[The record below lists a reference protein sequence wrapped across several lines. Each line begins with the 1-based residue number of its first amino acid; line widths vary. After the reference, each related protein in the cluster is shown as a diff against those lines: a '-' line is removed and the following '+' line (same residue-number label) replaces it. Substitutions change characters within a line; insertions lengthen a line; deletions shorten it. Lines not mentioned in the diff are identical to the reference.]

1 MTIYYCVFI
10 LAFLMC
16 IFDFVHEKTLYTFVY
31 ILFCIFLISLVAFRH
46 VGIDNDSQN
55 YQNMFITYSYSSF
68 NEIIRGGYGYVE
80 KGYVLLNKI
89 IASLGGDF
97 RILMVVM
104 AVLTGI
110 FNYCFFYKNSIYPF
124 ISLLIYLSFFYFYRD
139 FTQIRYA
146 LSCALVFWS
155 IKYYLDKK
163 LKYFF
168 IFFIFAIS
176 FHNSAFILL
185 LAIPFIH
192 FVKNKLLYLL
202 LPLPSFLIGLTYNP
216 LTFLLIKT
224 VQDDNHLS
232 IYINEEGGGSLSIS
246 ILGYF
251 LILIH
256 YLLTKRNSDIV
267 KNNYSDFYYKI
278 IGLGVS
284 LNLLFIQS
292 AIFQRFSFLLF
303 QFFALFAPIVIKE
316 IQTLTKNKEIS
327 LLFYYSISFF
337 MLFYGI
343 RMIDPNL
350 IRPYMTF

>member
-1 MTIYYCVFI
+1 M
-10 LAFLMC
+10 
-16 IFDFVHEKTLYTFVY
+16 
-31 ILFCIFLISLVAFRH
+31 
-46 VGIDNDSQN
+46 
-55 YQNMFITYSYSSF
+55 
-68 NEIIRGGYGYVE
+68 
-80 KGYVLLNKI
+80 
-89 IASLGGDF
+89 
-97 RILMVVM
+97 
-104 AVLTGI
+104 
-110 FNYCFFYKNSIYPF
+110 
-124 ISLLIYLSFFYFYRD
+124 
-139 FTQIRYA
+139 
-146 LSCALVFWS
+146 
-155 IKYYLDKK
+155 
-163 LKYFF
+163 
-168 IFFIFAIS
+168 
-176 FHNSAFILL
+176 
-185 LAIPFIH
+185 
-192 FVKNKLLYLL
+192 
-202 LPLPSFLIGLTYNP
+202 PLPSFLIGLTYNP

>member
-168 IFFIFAIS
+168 IFHFCYFVSQFS
-176 FHNSAFILL
+176 FYI
-185 LAIPFIH
+185 ITC
-192 FVKNKLLYLL
+192 Y
-202 LPLPSFLIGLTYNP
+202 
-216 LTFLLIKT
+216 
-224 VQDDNHLS
+224 S
-232 IYINEEGGGSLSIS
+232 IYP
-246 ILGYF
+246 F
-251 LILIH
+251 C
-256 YLLTKRNSDIV
+256 K
-267 KNNYSDFYYKI
+267 K
-278 IGLGVS
+278 
-284 LNLLFIQS
+284 
-292 AIFQRFSFLLF
+292 
-303 QFFALFAPIVIKE
+303 
-316 IQTLTKNKEIS
+316 
-327 LLFYYSISFF
+327 
-337 MLFYGI
+337 
-343 RMIDPNL
+343 
-350 IRPYMTF
+350 